1 MCFIELLL
9 APFKIISH
17 VITNHVITSD
27 EPDMDPIREDRVDHW
42 YNDIN

>member
-17 VITNHVITSD
+17 VITSHVITSG
-27 EPDMDPIREDRVDHW
+27 EPDIGTIRQDRVDHW
-42 YNDIN
+42 YNDMN